1 MLIFYLLI
9 IMTWNPWGYPKFFR
23 YIGCPTIILRKRYA
37 LVPSEASRLA
47 RLINVSHVDRTA
59 RRKLE
64 LRIFLFATFTFRIMH
79 LICPPKFCITFGF
92 HFSWVLQPSQAKQGL
107 CKIWG
112 VGGQIRFIIWNVEVV
127 YKSFG
132 CPQLT
137 SSSCDVRVHFRVAR
151 DCYFKCECKCCGT
164 LSCFIHKCVS
174 LRLFTVKTLLFP
186 KICALNSCYTEANQ
200 QWICSFPADRCDRL
214 IKSKTGF
221 SSVHPSAVEPESEL
235 RPK

>member
-1 MLIFYLLI
+1 MEIFGSNTTEML
-9 IMTWNPWGYPKFFR
+9 R
-23 YIGCPTIILRKRYA
+23 YKPTLNTQADSI
-37 LVPSEASRLA
+37 P
-47 RLINVSHVDRTA
+47 A
-59 RRKLE
+59 RRKLQ
-64 LRIFLFATFTFRIMH
+64 LRVFLLASFTFPIMH
-79 LICPPKFCITFGF
+79 LIWPPKFCITFVF
-92 HFSWVLQPSQAKQGL
+92 HFSWVWQPSQEKLKTRLVQNF
-107 CKIWG
+107 
-112 VGGQIRFIIWNVEVV
+112 GGQIRCIMGNVEVV

-137 SSSCDVRVHFRVAR
+137 SSSCDVRVHFKVAR
-151 DCYFKCECKCCGT
+151 ECYFKCECKCCGA

-186 KICALNSCYTEANQ
+186 KSCTLNSCYTEANQ
-200 QWICSFPADRCDRL
+200 PWIGSFPADRCDRL